1 MASTALDQNQ
11 VNICV
16 QLHYTSLTIFLS
28 EGCAVVKNTSSII
41 CDPADLL
48 VLCVPL
54 PGHTQP

>member
-1 MASTALDQNQ
+1 MASTALNQNQ

-16 QLHYTSLTIFLS
+16 HCTGPIQIILS

-41 CDPADLL
+41 CDPANML
-48 VLCVPL
+48 VLRVPL